1 MDSGY
6 FVEKNSDNRGSYE
19 GAGENDSSPM
29 FKIANMIPKSL
40 IMGLVVA
47 ALLVIILSALRTKGL
62 STFRGYSGNKS
73 KFDVGKA
80 MKEFNDL
87 QSRMIQSAKSKIM

>member
-1 MDSGY
+1 MDTGY
-6 FVEKNSDNRGSYE
+6 FVEKSYTPE
-19 GAGENDSSPM
+19 GAGESSLSPIS
-29 FKIANMIPKSL
+29 KITNLIPKSL

-47 ALLVIILSALRTKGL
+47 ALLVVILSALRTKGL

-87 QSRMIQSAKSKIM
+87 QGRMIQSAKGKMNM